1 MTAATQ
7 PVRLLGIPLGDFG
20 FFSALL
26 LALASGF
33 LTFFAS
39 CFVAILAL
47 LCWNIV
53 GHNHVNYAD
62 SYRYVAF
69 PLGLAVLAF
78 GLVFFTGAW
87 LRRRLSGTD

>member
-1 MTAATQ
+1 MSAATQ
-7 PVRLLGIPLGDFG
+7 PARLLGIPLGDFG

-39 CFVAILAL
+39 CFLAILAL

>member
-7 PVRLLGIPLGDFG
+7 PSRLLGIPLGDFG

-69 PLGLAVLAF
+69 PLGLAVLAV

-87 LRRRLSGTD
+87 LRRRLSGTH